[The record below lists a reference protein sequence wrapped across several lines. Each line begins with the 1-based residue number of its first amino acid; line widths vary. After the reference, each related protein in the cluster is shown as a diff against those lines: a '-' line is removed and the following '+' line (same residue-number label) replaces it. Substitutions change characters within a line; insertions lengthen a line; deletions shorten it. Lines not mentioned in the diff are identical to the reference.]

1 MSQRLAALEA
11 LAKAHQVWEAFESDL
26 SLIHTG
32 SREGW
37 AFSLEERSFKEW
49 KEIEIK
55 EWSQEEISFWC

>member
-49 KEIEIK
+49 EEIEIK
-55 EWSQEEISFWC
+55 EWS